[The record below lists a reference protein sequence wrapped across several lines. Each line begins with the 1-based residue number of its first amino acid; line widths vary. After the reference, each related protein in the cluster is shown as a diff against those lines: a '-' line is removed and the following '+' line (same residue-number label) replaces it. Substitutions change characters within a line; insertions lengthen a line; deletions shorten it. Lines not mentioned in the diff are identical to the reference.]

1 MKFTAL
7 RAALLITAITF
18 TAAPAFAQTMNGPL
32 AQQQQLADARRKFT
46 TDNYMSDNK
55 DENVEI
61 LPDEGAARGVIVAQR
76 RHREYEPQGTRVGSF
91 RFLPEISLEE
101 MYNDNIYATSNNEE
115 SDFITIVKPRL
126 ALRSDWRRHSL
137 NFLAASA
144 HGLYADNDGENYSDY
159 ILQTDGT
166 LEVLRNTRLAALASY
181 AKQHEE
187 RGSPN
192 DAFLQDSPVEF
203 YVRTL
208 QGEFAHRFNRLKFN
222 VIYSNQDF
230 EYENGRTTAGAFVDN
245 GQQRDR
251 IDNELTG
258 RISYE
263 MNPDYDVYLQAGYV
277 NRDYDRVNRDS
288 DGYNIYA
295 GVRGDITGKLFGDIY
310 AGYLHHE
317 YDNPA
322 FDEYDGMGFGVN
334 GYWNPTGLTTINVNV
349 GRDIQETIVG
359 AAGGFEQTRFRL
371 GVEHELRRN
380 IILSANAGYHFDDY
394 EDIAREDDVWMA
406 GLGARYLLNSHF
418 HFYGEYS
425 YLNRDSNS
433 PGVDFDQNRFLVGVR
448 AAL

>member
-1 MKFTAL
+1 MKSSTL
-7 RAALLITAITF
+7 RLFLMATVMAV
-18 TAAPAFAQTMNGPL
+18 AAPAFAQTMNGPIS
-32 AQQQQLADARRKFT
+32 QQQELPEARRKWS

-61 LPDEGAARGVIVAQR
+61 LPDEGAARGVIVTQR
-76 RHREYEPQGTRVGSF
+76 RHREYEPQGTRMGSF
-91 RFLPEISLEE
+91 RFLPEISVEG

-126 ALRSDWRRHSL
+126 ALRSDWRRHAL
-137 NFLAASA
+137 NFLAASG
-144 HGLYADNDGENYSDY
+144 HGIYADNDGENYNDY
-159 ILQTDGT
+159 LVQADGT

-192 DAFLQDSPVEF
+192 DATLQDSPVEF
-203 YVRTL
+203 FVRTL

-230 EYENGRTTAGAFVDN
+230 EYENGRTVTGTFVDN
-245 GQQRDR
+245 GQLRDR
-251 IDNELTG
+251 TDNELTG
-258 RISYE
+258 RIAYE
-263 MNPDYDVYLQAGYV
+263 MSPDYDIYLQSGYV
-277 NRDYDRVNRDS
+277 DRDYARANRDS

-334 GYWNPTGLTTINVNV
+334 GYWNVTSLTTLNVNV
-349 GRDIQETIVG
+349 GRDIQETIDP
-359 AAGGFEQTRFRL
+359 AAGGFEQTRASLRL
-371 GVEHELRRN
+371 EHELRRN
-380 IILSANAGYHFDDY
+380 IILSAAAGYNFDDY
-394 EDIAREDDVWMA
+394 EDITREDDVWMA
-406 GLGARYLLNSHF
+406 GIGARYLMNNHL
-418 HFYGEYS
+418 HFYANYN
-425 YLNRDSNS
+425 YLNRDSSSVGN
-433 PGVDFDQNRFLVGVR
+433 DFDQNRILMGVR